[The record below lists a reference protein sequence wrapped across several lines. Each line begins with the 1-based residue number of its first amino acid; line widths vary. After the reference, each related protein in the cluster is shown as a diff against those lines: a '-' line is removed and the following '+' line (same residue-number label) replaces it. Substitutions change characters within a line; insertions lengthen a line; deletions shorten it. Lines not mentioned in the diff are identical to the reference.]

1 MAKGRPKDPG
11 AQRRGTGRKPAAA
24 APPATLP
31 AVVEPAESC
40 GVQAPADLEGV
51 AREAWEIC
59 VREMTGNRQLRESDL
74 ILLKAYVEAV
84 HVHAEATAKVHEFG
98 VLVASPRGPIPN
110 PMIKVQDNAAR
121 TIRLL
126 SENLGLNPISRIRAG
141 IMEVAGASM
150 VLDIRERLVKEIV
163 KG

>member
-1 MAKGRPKDPG
+1 MAKGRPKDPT
-11 AQRRGTGRKPAAA
+11 AAKRGTGRKEPAA
-24 APPATLP
+24 APPAVIDP
-31 AVVEPAESC
+31 ADVCEIVPPE
-40 GVQAPADLEGV
+40 DLEGV
-51 AREAWEIC
+51 ALEAWKVC
-59 VREMTGNRQLRESDL
+59 TAEMLGNRQLRESDL
-74 ILLKAYVEAV
+74 IMLRAYVEAV
-84 HVHAEATAKVHEFG
+84 HVHAEATAKIHEFG

-126 SENLGLNPISRIRAG
+126 SENLGLNPMSRIRAG